1 MKSKISFF
9 LPSFNIGGV
18 ERVFINY
25 ANALSDKGYNV
36 DFVVCKAEGVLL
48 DLVSSSVKV
57 VSLGNISFAI
67 PFLSLGSISRSV
79 SRIQLFQVE
88 TFRI

>member
-36 DFVVCKAEGVLL
+36 DIGSFFSIKT
-48 DLVSSSVKV
+48 SSNNN
-57 VSLGNISFAI
+57 LTA
-67 PFLSLGSISRSV
+67 
-79 SRIQLFQVE
+79 
-88 TFRI
+88 

>member
-36 DFVVCKAEGVLL
+36 DFVVCMIVFITIEQPKLIR
-48 DLVSSSVKV
+48 
-57 VSLGNISFAI
+57 NI
-67 PFLSLGSISRSV
+67 RV
-79 SRIQLFQVE
+79 
-88 TFRI
+88 

>member
-36 DFVVCKAEGVLL
+36 DFVVCKAELKPGIAGKKL
-48 DLVSSSVKV
+48 
-57 VSLGNISFAI
+57 ISHKM
-67 PFLSLGSISRSV
+67 PKHSINN
-79 SRIQLFQVE
+79 
-88 TFRI
+88 TFKYLTPR

>member
-57 VSLGNISFAI
+57 VSLGN